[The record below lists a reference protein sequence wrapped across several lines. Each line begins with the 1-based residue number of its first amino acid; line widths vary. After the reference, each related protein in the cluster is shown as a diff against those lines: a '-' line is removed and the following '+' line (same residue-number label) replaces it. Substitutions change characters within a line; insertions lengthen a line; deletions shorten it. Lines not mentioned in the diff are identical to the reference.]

1 MGIEYKW
8 LDWNFNRD
16 LWAETV
22 SKAIDAHGLLDLAE
36 MLDIDHSSLGSWA
49 KNRYYKGFNY
59 PSMTNFLKVVN
70 LLNLN
75 PAHFWALEQE

>member
-8 LDWNFNRD
+8 IDWGFNRD
-16 LWAETV
+16 LWAE
-22 SKAIDAHGLLDLAE
+22 SIAKAIELHGILDLAE
-36 MLDIDHSSLGSWA
+36 MLAIDPTTLDSWA

-59 PSMTNFLKVVN
+59 PSMTNFIKVVN

-75 PAHFWALEQE
+75 PARFWALECE